1 MSRGLL
7 LLWPFAEHKLI
18 VSDSA
23 TQNMVVSGLFI
34 SMPWFYLA
42 TLIEVNNTW
51 AFKAST
57 RSFEVNHR

>member
-1 MSRGLL
+1 MKYSPFERRLNELTLMLRGLL

-42 TLIEVNNTW
+42 TCGY
-51 AFKAST
+51 
-57 RSFEVNHR
+57 